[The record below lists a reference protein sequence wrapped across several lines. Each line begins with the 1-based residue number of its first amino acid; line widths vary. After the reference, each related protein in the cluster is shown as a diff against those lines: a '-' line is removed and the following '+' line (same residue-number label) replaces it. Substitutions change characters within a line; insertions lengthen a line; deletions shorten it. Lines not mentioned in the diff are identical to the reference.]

1 MFVQT
6 QKTPNPN
13 SLKFLPNKK
22 VSNDGLIEITDK
34 STSNNEL
41 VRNILSINGVAGIFL
56 AEDFLTVNKED
67 QIDWDDLKHIIISFI
82 NDYYSSGND
91 YVIDIQKDEKLNN
104 DVTETEKQIIKILE
118 TKVRPAVEKNG
129 TVTVQLQGSC
139 SGCPSSKMTLKQGVQ
154 NLLCHYIPEVK
165 NVIAI

>member
-67 QIDWDDLKHIIISFI
+67 QIDWDDLKEATYWTKDI
-82 NDYYSSGND
+82 NKGPGIGIY
-91 YVIDIQKDEKLNN
+91 
-104 DVTETEKQIIKILE
+104 TEENWY
-118 TKVRPAVEKNG
+118 TKE
-129 TVTVQLQGSC
+129 
-139 SGCPSSKMTLKQGVQ
+139 
-154 NLLCHYIPEVK
+154 NLS
-165 NVIAI
+165 